1 MSFFGKNIR
10 KIRSLKSLSQQDFGE
25 LFDLKRATLGAYEEE
40 RSEPKIDTIIK
51 IANYFSIPIGDLLTR
66 ELTVNQ
72 IAKFKSELTFSPDT
86 IKSDEFSPVYCIRE
100 SNLVDYAANFDNDN
114 YISRLPQLFLPV
126 NPEKTFRAL
135 TVANLEMSKH
145 DKGFYPRDIVI
156 GEKVPKSVYSKL
168 TNGTLVFIVSNGE
181 VIFRRLYI
189 LKREYI
195 LRADHKGIEDK
206 HIKVK
211 DIQEM
216 WRVRYVF
223 FSRIPEFGVEVD
235 NKIDYLEQQI
245 REIRDLNEKR

>member
-10 KIRSLKSLSQQDFGE
+10 KIRSLKSLSQQEFGE
-25 LFDLKRATLGAYEEE
+25 LFDIKRATLGAYEEE
-40 RSEPKIDTIIK
+40 RSEPKIDTIIT
-51 IANYFSIPIGDLLTR
+51 IANHFSIPIDDLLTR

-72 IAKFKSELTFSPDT
+72 IAKFKSDVTLSPES
-86 IKSDEFSPVYCIRE
+86 IKSAEFSSVHCITE
-100 SNLVDYAANFDNDN
+100 SNHEDYAANYSDEKFLN
-114 YISRLPQLFLPV
+114 RLPQMYLPV
-126 NPEKTFRAL
+126 NPDKSFRAL
-135 TVANLEMSKH
+135 TVSNLEMSKH

-156 GEKVPKSVYSKL
+156 GEIVPKTVYSKL
-168 TNGTLVFIVSNGE
+168 TNGTLVFVVSNGQ

-195 LRADHKGIEDK
+195 LRADHKGIDDL

-223 FSRIPEFGVEVD
+223 FRRIPEFGVEMD
-235 NKIDYLEQQI
+235 DKIDYLEQQI
-245 REIRDLNEKR
+245 REIRDISEKR